1 MSTKN
6 LVFTALM
13 TAIICILGLVPG
25 VPLPFMPV
33 PIVLQNI
40 GIFLAGIILGRKM
53 GALSVIVFLLL
64 AATGLPVLSGGRG
77 GIGVFVGPS
86 AGFLFLYPFI
96 AYFIGLIRDRYY
108 GKINFLILFVT
119 TLIIGVLALD
129 IIGTII
135 MGFIIHI
142 SISKAF
148 LLSFTF
154 MPGDI
159 IKAIIS
165 SLICATILNHTR
177 FKSLIQ

>member
-53 GALSVIVFLLL
+53 GALTVIVFLLL

-142 SISKAF
+142 PISKAF

-165 SLICATILNHTR
+165 SLIL
-177 FKSLIQ
+177 SLIHISEPTRRS